1 MEGVGARLGRSST
14 RYSGPATV
22 FTGPVRKWKK
32 KWVPVP
38 NPNNNNSNNNTHST
52 AGVNNNNSSHL
63 LLYKWT
69 PLTPTSNSAAAAAN
83 GNGNNPS
90 TPAGAAGGKDSAA
103 SDAAAAEELPPRKLR
118 YMPIAVPEEPKQEME
133 EDVDDE
139 STPNNADLTEDEKPD
154 VNEVSVEDAEAL
166 EKERDKEAN
175 GTHLDLNLGLKSHDG
190 KRDDD
195 GDEGDDNDDD
205 LQMKSPTLSE
215 SGNRG
220 KRKAPDLN

>member
-38 NPNNNNSNNNTHST
+38 PNNNNGNNSTHSA
-52 AGVNNNNSSHL
+52 AGANNNNNSSHL

-69 PLTPTSNSAAAAAN
+69 PLTPVSNSAAAAN

-90 TPAGAAGGKDSAA
+90 TPAGAAVGKDSTP
-103 SDAAAAEELPPRKLR
+103 SDAPAAEEPPPRKFR

-133 EDVDDE
+133 EDADDE

-166 EKERDKEAN
+166 DKEQGKEAN

-195 GDEGDDNDDD
+195 ADEGDDDV
-205 LQMKSPTLSE
+205 QMKSPTITDSGN
-215 SGNRG
+215 GNRG